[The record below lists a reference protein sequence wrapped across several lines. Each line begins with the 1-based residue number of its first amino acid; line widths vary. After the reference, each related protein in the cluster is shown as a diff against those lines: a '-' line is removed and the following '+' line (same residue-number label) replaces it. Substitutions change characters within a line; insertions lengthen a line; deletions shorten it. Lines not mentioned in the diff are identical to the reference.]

1 MPHGTAATYAVENA
15 MGFTMATGTNNG
27 YSGAPTTV
35 ARLVRNLVQG
45 GEFLMSHI
53 THFYA
58 LAALDLVQGPNMDPW
73 TPYWNDSYYDSLLRN
88 ASGLSW
94 TSAGVPNNVYTAVI
108 TDYVLALKARVKAID
123 MGAIFGG
130 RLPIQSSYV
139 AGGTTHMP
147 TSDGITKARALLW
160 GASGS
165 SGTPAAESVLDFI
178 KNHYVPMTEVVSA
191 LHGVADNDTNNYY
204 SAISGLP
211 GTRSP
216 YANQLALGGVNLG
229 AGCKNFYSAGV
240 FDGTNDGQNASRL
253 LARGTYNNASN
264 TSAGTAVALDPDL
277 VFEYVKYARYDDS
290 CSANPKTGTTIPSP
304 TKAAAYTW
312 HKSPRYPNT
321 NVAES
326 VKEVGPLARMWV
338 NGDYQGGQSKTMRN
352 HAFSAANGGPIPNL
366 AGITYGCGISVLDR
380 HRARAREAEKI
391 AMKYGEWLADL
402 EANLAGARFDGSKTL
417 PTAQT
422 YGLGLTEA
430 PRGSVLHWTSI
441 QNKKVQN
448 YQIIAP
454 TSWNCS
460 GRDANDR
467 PGPVEQALI
476 GTPLLGITSGGKEI
490 PVEAL
495 IVVHSFDPCIA
506 CSIHVIDPK
515 NKVVKHVWEEGGVR
529 G

>member
-1 MPHGTAATYAVENA
+1 
-15 MGFTMATGTNNG
+15 MATGANNG
-27 YSGAPTTV
+27 FSGAPTTV
-35 ARLVRNLVQG
+35 ARLVRNLTQG

-58 LAALDLVQGPNMDPW
+58 LAALDIVQGPAMEPW
-73 TPYWNDSYYDSLLRN
+73 TPYWDNSYYDSLLQSS
-88 ASGLSW
+88 AGLTWS
-94 TSAGVPNNVYTAVI
+94 SAGVPNNVYTAVI

-147 TSDGITKARALLW
+147 TTTGINEARNLLYR
-160 GASGS
+160 GTTAG
-165 SGTPAAESVLDFI
+165 SGTIGIPAAGTVADFI
-178 KNHYVPMTEVVSA
+178 KNHYVPMTEVVSV
-191 LHGVADNDTNNYY
+191 LHGVADNDQNNYY

-216 YANQLALGGVNLG
+216 YANQSGLAGVNLG

-253 LARGTYNNASN
+253 IARGTYNNASN
-264 TSAGTAVALDPDL
+264 TSAGVAADLDPNL
-277 VFEYVKYARYDDS
+277 VFEYVKYARYNDS
-290 CSANPKTGTTIPSP
+290 CSANPKTGTTIPDP
-304 TKAAAYTW
+304 TKVAGYTW

-338 NGDYQGGQSKTMRN
+338 NGDYQGGQTKTMRN
-352 HAFSAANGGPIPNL
+352 HAYAAANGGPVPNL
-366 AGITYGCGISVLDR
+366 AGLTYGCGISVLDR
-380 HRARAREAEKI
+380 HRARALEAEKI
-391 AMKYGEWLADL
+391 CNQYKLWLDDL
-402 EANLAGARFDGSKTL
+402 AANLTGARFDGTKVL
-417 PTAQT
+417 PTVQT

-441 QNKKVQN
+441 QNKKIQN

-460 GRDANDR
+460 GRDANNR

-476 GTPLLGITSGGKEI
+476 GTPLRGVASGGKEV

-495 IVVHSFDPCIA
+495 IIVHSFDPCIA

-515 NKVVKHVWEEGGVR
+515 NNIVKHVWEEGGVR